1 MIEWLSENWLPIAVP
16 VVIFLAFAI
25 VALWVRGITYK
36 SIDKRLNKARW
47 QGSPFIIQTTKTPFF
62 HWWLIVGAFVAI
74 EISVISSP
82 AKEIAAKILGSLLVM
97 SLTWVLISLTEK
109 LLRFY
114 MNKLEIPS
122 PSISLA
128 VNAVRIA
135 VVVVG
140 VLVLLDIWGA
150 PTTPIILLLATA
162 ILIAV
167 LAARNVILDLFSGFE
182 LMRGELF
189 TIGDYVK
196 LESGEEGYIEDIAL
210 TKTRIKVL
218 NGSMIVVPNGKF
230 TQAAVTNYGRPLK
243 KATKPFHFYTR
254 LHLKELTG
262 LKASNLAELAQILN
276 EVPDSVV
283 YYHTHHFLEEHQ
295 YLTPEPANDFALWVS
310 DAIGD
315 EALAE
320 KLASIDIFEFPNIG
334 VLRTRIVSVINEYLA
349 ANPNSRTAPEGR
361 EFHFIKSTSVILPT
375 AYVANDLR
383 EFIQVLRGITIDS
396 LYFHVFESRL
406 RLQKGT
412 NDFSTWL
419 QECLGEDDLANRIAK
434 LDPYNYTLEGLR
446 SAIIQLIEKRIK

>member
-1 MIEWLSENWLPIAVP
+1 MNEWLTENWLLVTVP
-16 VVIFLAFAI
+16 VVVFVAFFI
-25 VALWVRGITYK
+25 VALWVRGATYK
-36 SIDKRLNKARW
+36 ALDKRLNKASW
-47 QGSPFIIQTTKTPFF
+47 QGSQFIVQTTKTPFF
-62 HWWLIVGAFVAI
+62 HWWLILGAFVAI
-74 EISVISSP
+74 EISAMPSSD
-82 AKEIAAKILGSLLVM
+82 KELAVKILGSLLVT
-97 SLTWVLISLTEK
+97 SLTWVAITLTER

-114 MNKLEIPS
+114 MGKIEIPL
-122 PSISLA
+122 PSIGLT
-128 VNAVRIA
+128 VNVVRIA
-135 VVVVG
+135 VIVVG

-150 PTTPIILLLATA
+150 PTTPIILVLAT
-162 ILIAV
+162 
-167 LAARNVILDLFSGFE
+167 VILVVVIATRNTILNLFSGFE
-182 LMRGELF
+182 LMSGNLLNV
-189 TIGDYVK
+189 GDYIK
-196 LESGEEGYIEDIAL
+196 LESGEEGYIEDIAWVN
-210 TKTRIKVL
+210 TKIKTL
-218 NGSMIVVPNGKF
+218 GGNIILVPNGKF
-230 TQAAVTNYGRPLK
+230 TQTTVTNYGRPLK

-262 LKASNLAELAQILN
+262 LKASNIAELARILN

-295 YLTPEPANDFALWVS
+295 YLTPEPANDFALWIS

-334 VLRTRIVSVINEYLA
+334 ALRTRLVSVINEYLST
-349 ANPNSRTAPEGR
+349 NPNSRVAPEGR

-419 QECLGEDDLANRIAK
+419 QECLGEDDLANKIAK

>member
-1 MIEWLSENWLPIAVP
+1 MIGWLTENWLPIAVP
-16 VVIFLAFAI
+16 VVIFLAFSI
-25 VALWVRGITYK
+25 VALWVRGIIYK
-36 SIDKRLNKARW
+36 TLERHLNKARW
-47 QGSPFIIQTTKTPFF
+47 QGSQFIIQTTKTPFF
-62 HWWLIVGAFVAI
+62 HWWLILGAFVAI
-74 EISVISSP
+74 EVSVLPLP
-82 AKEIAAKILGSLLVM
+82 AKVLAARILGSLLVI
-97 SLTWVLISLTEK
+97 SLTWILINLTEK

-114 MNKLEIPS
+114 MGKLEIPS
-122 PSISLA
+122 SSTTLA

-140 VLVLLDIWGA
+140 VLILLDIWGA
-150 PTTPIILLLATA
+150 PTTPIILMLATV
-162 ILIAV
+162 ILVAV
-167 LAARNVILDLFSGFE
+167 LAARNVLLDVFSGFE

-189 TIGDYVK
+189 TVGDYVK
-196 LESGEEGYIEDIAL
+196 LDSGEEGYIEDIAW
-210 TKTRIKVL
+210 TKTRIKAL
-218 NGSMIVVPNGKF
+218 SDNIIVVPNGKF
-230 TQAAVTNYGRPLK
+230 TQATITNYGRPLK

-262 LKASNLAELAQILN
+262 LKASNLAELAQILG

-295 YLTPEPANDFALWVS
+295 YLTPEPANDFALWVDDS
-310 DAIGD
+310 IGD
-315 EALAE
+315 KALAE
-320 KLASIDIFEFPNIG
+320 KLASIDIFEFPNIE
-334 VLRTRIVSVINEYLA
+334 VLRTRIISVINEYLLT
-349 ANPNSRTAPEGR
+349 NPNSRVAPEGM

-419 QECLGEDDLANRIAK
+419 QECLGEDDLANKIAK